1 VGESEGRNPSIKH
14 KVLPT
19 NPTAR
24 RVALIV
30 WVIGA
35 VVGSI
40 AVWWLSSY
48 LEQLTTLAATDR
60 PAALAL
66 FRTRAVPA
74 LVVVVAVA
82 VASGAVLL
90 RQGLELARGP
100 ERQGHLLG
108 RLMAAAG
115 FLMAAVPL
123 ALISV
128 VFWLLART

>member
-1 VGESEGRNPSIKH
+1 M
-14 KVLPT
+14 LPT
-19 NPTAR
+19 NSATR
-24 RVALIV
+24 RLALIV

-35 VVGSI
+35 VAGSV

-48 LEQLTTLAATDR
+48 LDTLTQLAATDR
-60 PAALAL
+60 SAALAL
-66 FRTRAVPA
+66 FRARALPA

-90 RQGLELARGP
+90 RRGLLLARGP
-100 ERQGHLLG
+100 AREGHLLG

-115 FLMAAVPL
+115 FLLAAVPL

-128 VFWLLART
+128 VFWLLRRA